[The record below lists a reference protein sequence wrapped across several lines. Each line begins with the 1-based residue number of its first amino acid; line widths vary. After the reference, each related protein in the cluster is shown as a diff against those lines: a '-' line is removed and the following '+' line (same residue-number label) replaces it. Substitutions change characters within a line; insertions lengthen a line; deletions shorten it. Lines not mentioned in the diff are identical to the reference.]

1 MGDYSLCKHDTAS
14 GYCDICSPN
23 WKDDLEKVDLIDTV
37 YEKGIEKGRSE
48 MEYKLQAMQAKI
60 DALMLKYC
68 PNEMTKEQL
77 ATWAF
82 HQHISRC
89 LSTKK

>member
-1 MGDYSLCKHDTAS
+1 
-14 GYCDICSPN
+14 
-23 WKDDLEKVDLIDTV
+23 
-37 YEKGIEKGRSE
+37 